1 MDQLIDLLTTDET
14 SPSQISDTIKD
25 ILYGKATARVDAYRN
40 EVATK
45 LFEPETEVADDE
57 EEDQISAELDSEE
70 EEEEEVEGEE

>member
-57 EEDQISAELDSEE
+57 EDQISAELDSEE